1 MSHGTYI
8 SSLDDVYTDDCMYSV
23 LYHHQCVLL
32 NWFCDILRVFTGK
45 AVYDLSQ
52 SHEHSSEEPEYP
64 YLRIRNKDFPW
75 GPDGLFERKHEEH

>member
-1 MSHGTYI
+1 MGI
-8 SSLDDVYTDDCMYSV
+8 V
-23 LYHHQCVLL
+23 
-32 NWFCDILRVFTGK
+32 VFAGK

-52 SHEHSSEEPEYP
+52 SHDHGSHEPEYP